1 MQRLFIITS
10 WLLHGQSLA
19 YLTLTHLTS
28 SVSFDWFDLKVDS
41 HMIMWV
47 TLIIALRIWLILS
60 VVATFILVA
69 TINNHYRHHCR
80 IELITA
86 SYQLCWQQ
94 GPGAFHCRI
103 VLIMLLHSIDTLTT
117 YAVYTCTHCTHL
129 RRVFLQH

>member
-1 MQRLFIITS
+1 
-10 WLLHGQSLA
+10 
-19 YLTLTHLTS
+19 
-28 SVSFDWFDLKVDS
+28 
-41 HMIMWV
+41 MWV

-117 YAVYTCTHCTHL
+117 YAVYTCTHCTLYSTLHCRLLCTVQVLLL
-129 RRVFLQH
+129 RPNNNTILIISLINRRIVET